1 MARAAHGRRT
11 CAFRQ
16 RGAALSLRI
25 SRAARR
31 ADALSL
37 EHAQRLE
44 HQPVPLPQ
52 PRRRLRPRAGGH
64 ASSVPR
70 DEAIQALPGKS
81 RLPVRRGDTQPRI
94 QAVPGLMASRHP
106 LFPEKLARYI
116 VEHSVREAEVLR
128 ELREATASNPH
139 AGMQIGADQ
148 GQFMALLVQAIGAR
162 RCLEI
167 GTFTG
172 YSALAVALALP
183 ADGRV
188 LCCDINAEWTALA
201 RRFWRKAG
209 VEHKIEL
216 RLAPALETL
225 AQLEGPFDFVF
236 IDADKENYQN
246 YYERSL
252 ALLRRGGLIAVDNT
266 LWSGAVA
273 AAVAEPVA
281 LRVPSVHRQQDRV
294 GKHFRRRDGKRNV
307 ERPVGESDA
316 RMPFAEHQ
324 RRARRD
330 DGGQRC
336 QRAAAAQRSGEVA
349 RVILVLYR
357 PAESHAAAGEPRE
370 RTLDKTVDALAPG
383 IELRR
388 RERQARGN

>member
-1 MARAAHGRRT
+1 
-11 CAFRQ
+11 
-16 RGAALSLRI
+16 
-25 SRAARR
+25 
-31 ADALSL
+31 
-37 EHAQRLE
+37 
-44 HQPVPLPQ
+44 
-52 PRRRLRPRAGGH
+52 
-64 ASSVPR
+64 
-70 DEAIQALPGKS
+70 
-81 RLPVRRGDTQPRI
+81 
-94 QAVPGLMASRHP
+94 MASRHP

-148 GQFMALLVQAIGAR
+148 GQFMALLVQAIGDR
-162 RCLEI
+162 RWLEI

-252 ALLRRGGLIAVDNT
+252 ALLRRGGLIAVGKQP
-266 LWSGAVA
+266 WSRG
-273 AAVAEPVA
+273 
-281 LRVPSVHRQQDRV
+281 
-294 GKHFRRRDGKRNV
+294 
-307 ERPVGESDA
+307 
-316 RMPFAEHQ
+316 
-324 RRARRD
+324 RAGPQPR
-330 DGGQRC
+330 GG
-336 QRAAAAQRSGEVA
+336 
-349 RVILVLYR
+349 
-357 PAESHAAAGEPRE
+357 PTHAPPRFQGP
-370 RTLDKTVDALAPG
+370 LPLGCCGP
-383 IELRR
+383 
-388 RERQARGN
+388 